1 MIFQTSLDIACL
13 IHPPRYRFQPSRI
26 QYRFP
31 SSPSRRINFSHRP
44 SLPDP
49 ITSSVCSSTQP
60 ITPLGGRPRDP
71 LGCAD
76 PEFSSSPISKCA
88 LATEYTSENTRG
100 RRGSLPRMPH
110 FWLDP
115 SSVTEAGDWLRRI
128 ICLGWGI
135 SKICRVDLSDVTA
148 SREFDGENERENI
161 TAWSTPRRSSAS
173 FVQFAEANTLIRV
186 P

>member
-1 MIFQTSLDIACL
+1 MSSIQ
-13 IHPPRYRFQPSRI
+13 PPRYRFQPSRM

-31 SSPSRRINFSHRP
+31 SSPSRRTNFSHRP

-49 ITSSVCSSTQP
+49 ITSNVCSSIQP
-60 ITPLGGRPRDP
+60 MTPLGGRPSDE
-71 LGCAD
+71 LGCVD
-76 PEFSSSPISKCA
+76 PAFTSSPISKCA

-100 RRGSLPRMPH
+100 RRGSFPRMPH
-110 FWLDP
+110 FWLVP
-115 SSVTEAGDWLRRI
+115 SSVTEAGDWLRRTRWW
-128 ICLGWGI
+128 GWGI